1 MHKNDLFIKAMLNF
15 KTQSIEEWEKAF
27 KYIEIS
33 LNVINLKLKLKVV
46 TFFPVPLK
54 CIKMIY
60 LLKRC

>member
-15 KTQSIEEWEKAF
+15 KTQSPDEWEKVF

-46 TFFPVPLK
+46 TFFPVPQ
-54 CIKMIY
+54 
-60 LLKRC
+60 